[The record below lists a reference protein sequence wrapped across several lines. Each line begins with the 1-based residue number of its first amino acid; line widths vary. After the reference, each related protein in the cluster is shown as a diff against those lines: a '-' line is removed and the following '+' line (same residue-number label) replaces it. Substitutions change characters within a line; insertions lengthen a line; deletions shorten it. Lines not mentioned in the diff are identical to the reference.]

1 MLDPQL
7 WSLVL
12 WIGNVLMPIRIR
24 LLVGC
29 RTVSDYMGY
38 MLISL
43 HARPDPPAYYHLKA
57 DLASDQDYA
66 FTVEVKNYIS
76 SFLFL
81 KNFYLAK
88 FCNF

>member
-7 WSLVL
+7 WSLLL

-29 RTVSDYMGY
+29 RTASDSMGY

-43 HARPDPPAYYHLKA
+43 HAKPDHPAYYHLKA
-57 DLASDQDYA
+57 DPASDRGYA
-66 FTVEVKNYIS
+66 FTVEVLHFFFP
-76 SFLFL
+76 FLH
-81 KNFYLAK
+81 NFYHAK
-88 FCNF
+88 FYTF